1 MKKNE
6 NEKREIVVA
15 AIVCVLILIIVGGM
29 LIMKNMN
36 NKPNKDENKEV
47 DVEISYDGY
56 ELNEDEIEQEA
67 EREFEEDYSQAGVF
81 LGMLGYNKAGKLLLY
96 TNEEGKMDNSL
107 IIYLSPE
114 DCEERFKESNETI
127 NVGGKDFK
135 LYETGIDY
143 AEYKNELLKYM
154 SEEMFNKYFK
164 PYTKEINSKLY
175 ITNEMEEET
184 NIESFESIDDEKYLV
199 SYQINGEIKENT
211 IKIDKDSR
219 LVKDFDL

>member
-36 NKPNKDENKEV
+36 NKPNKEENKEV

-114 DCEERFKESNETI
+114 DCEARFKESNETI

>member
-114 DCEERFKESNETI
+114 DCEARFKESNETI

-184 NIESFESIDDEKYLV
+184 SIESFESIDDEKYLV

>member
-1 MKKNE
+1 
-6 NEKREIVVA
+6 
-15 AIVCVLILIIVGGM
+15 
-29 LIMKNMN
+29 
-36 NKPNKDENKEV
+36 
-47 DVEISYDGY
+47 
-56 ELNEDEIEQEA
+56 
-67 EREFEEDYSQAGVF
+67 
-81 LGMLGYNKAGKLLLY
+81 MLGYNKAGKLLLY

-114 DCEERFKESNETI
+114 DCEARFKESNETI
-127 NVGGKDFK
+127 NVGGKEFK

>member
-114 DCEERFKESNETI
+114 DCEARFKESN
-127 NVGGKDFK
+127 D
-135 LYETGIDY
+135 
-143 AEYKNELLKYM
+143 
-154 SEEMFNKYFK
+154 
-164 PYTKEINSKLY
+164 
-175 ITNEMEEET
+175 
-184 NIESFESIDDEKYLV
+184 
-199 SYQINGEIKENT
+199 
-211 IKIDKDSR
+211 R
-219 LVKDFDL
+219 

>member
-114 DCEERFKESNETI
+114 DCEARFKESNETI
-127 NVGGKDFK
+127 NVGGKEFK

>member
-67 EREFEEDYSQAGVF
+67 EREFEEDYSQAEVF

-114 DCEERFKESNETI
+114 DCETRFKESNETI

>member
-29 LIMKNMN
+29 LIIKNMN
-36 NKPNKDENKEV
+36 NKQNKNENKEV
-47 DVEISYDGY
+47 DVEISYNGY

-114 DCEERFKESNETI
+114 DCEARFKESNETI
-127 NVGGKDFK
+127 NVGGKEFK

>member
-114 DCEERFKESNETI
+114 DCEARFKESNETI

>member
-114 DCEERFKESNETI
+114 DCEARFKESNETI

-199 SYQINGEIKENT
+199 SYQINREIKENT

>member
-114 DCEERFKESNETI
+114 DCEARFKESNETI
-127 NVGGKDFK
+127 NVGGKDLK

>member
-1 MKKNE
+1 MKINE

-114 DCEERFKESNETI
+114 DCEARFKESNETI

>member
-67 EREFEEDYSQAGVF
+67 ERKFEEDYSQAEVF

>member
-6 NEKREIVVA
+6 NEKRKIVVA

-114 DCEERFKESNETI
+114 DCEARFKESNETI

-184 NIESFESIDDEKYLV
+184 SIESFESIDDEKYLV